1 MEGQITADKSY
12 SKGNSNSIS
21 SKKKFTVRV
30 VKYGSGEVGG
40 GNNRSCGLSVLDQ
53 SQFMQPQGS
62 KATHS
67 HSSCEVEGSSKI
79 GPASG
84 KSLDHTSAEIPSN
97 PNDLFF
103 DYNMYYVVPAN

>member
-1 MEGQITADKSY
+1 
-12 SKGNSNSIS
+12 
-21 SKKKFTVRV
+21 
-30 VKYGSGEVGG
+30 
-40 GNNRSCGLSVLDQ
+40 
-53 SQFMQPQGS
+53 MQPHGS

-67 HSSCEVEGSSKI
+67 HSSWEVEGSSKI
-79 GPASG
+79 GPALG